1 MTLQLDFI
9 LLPIVR
15 QPEHDQGLIPG
26 LLVAELPRRPA
37 RGRSDDQL
45 FLRLTLGGNAM
56 MEPQDQTRLLEKAA
70 QTYYKSSGAV
80 TGAMRKMITLLN
92 QEILSRNLHNAGR
105 GLQTIGYL
113 TAGVLKP
120 DTLYMAQ
127 SGPTHAF
134 LATGQ
139 GGEHYYDPQLS
150 GRGLGLARTT
160 QVRFMQITPQ
170 AGDLI
175 LLSTQPSP
183 AWTTDF
189 LQSRRQIGLE
199 ALRRDLIGQIEIDPF
214 ALLIQA
220 RPGSGRLRTARPK
233 PVALVQEQPAGPDDD
248 EELDEL
254 TGQAPAAAAKPPK
267 NQPQESSAG
276 AAAASPAEKKPDE
289 SSGVQPTVEAG
300 AAAGLAISAAAA
312 SSRRSAP
319 VPVEQV
325 PPPETPAQAGP
336 PQDAPPASPQET
348 APDKTAP
355 KERRLPRPDWNL
367 SQGLSAFVR
376 WLDRTFNSIGQALRT
391 SVQRASPQDSAANI
405 STSVLAFMAVAI
417 PLVVVAIAWTVY
429 TQRGQESIYTDYLN
443 QAAVIASQ
451 AEGETDADTLRQ
463 IYSEA
468 LAALDRAEQDQVSDQ
483 STALRSQIQGAYDNL
498 EWIERLDFQPAI
510 VGGLESGLVIS
521 RIVVMDD
528 EMFLLD
534 ASGGRVIHAEATAQG
549 YEVDPGFLC
558 GPGLQNGPLVD
569 IVPLPRSNLDPSLS
583 EDGEA
588 PKLLGIDA
596 NGNLLYCRSDGPPM
610 ARALPTPD
618 SNWGRVEAMRYD
630 SGTLYVLDPGTNAV
644 WYYPGD
650 GGLFNE
656 RPGFFFD
663 ETVPN
668 LRNVIDIVVDRGDL
682 YLLHEN
688 SEVGICVYSSL
699 ETAPTRCDDPAN
711 FTDPRPDRGVGPA
724 IEGASF
730 TQTQFSSPPEPSI
743 YLLDPIA
750 RAVYHFSVRLTLQR
764 QYRARTPLPE
774 GDATAFVVGPNRR
787 LFLALGDRLYVAQLP

>member
-26 LLVAELPRRPA
+26 LLVAEQPRRPA

-56 MEPQDQTRLLEKAA
+56 MELPDQTRLLEKAA

-80 TGAMRKMITLLN
+80 TGAIRKMITFLN

-127 SGPTHAF
+127 CGPTHAF
-134 LATGQ
+134 LSTAQ
-139 GGEHYYDPQLS
+139 GTEHHYDPQLS

-160 QVRFMQITPQ
+160 QVRYLQLTPQ
-170 AGDLI
+170 SGDLI

-183 AWTTDF
+183 AWTSDF
-189 LQSRRQIGLE
+189 LQARRQVGLE
-199 ALRRDLIGQIEIDPF
+199 ALRRDLIGQVEIDPF

-233 PVALVQEQPAGPDDD
+233 PVALVQEQPAGPDS
-248 EELDEL
+248 EEDLDEL
-254 TGQAPAAAAKPPK
+254 TGIAAAAPARPAEQRSGGPAGGAALASTPAGESAEDAQPLTLPQDVQAPTSESITPAAAPPTAVYT
-267 NQPQESSAG
+267 PDQEVSAAPMALPIG
-276 AAAASPAEKKPDE
+276 APPDE
-289 SSGVQPTVEAG
+289 
-300 AAAGLAISAAAA
+300 
-312 SSRRSAP
+312 
-319 VPVEQV
+319 V
-325 PPPETPAQAGP
+325 PPDARPARSGP
-336 PQDAPPASPQET
+336 
-348 APDKTAP
+348 
-355 KERRLPRPDWNL
+355 RLPRLDLDIRPA
-367 SQGLSAFVR
+367 LSAFVR
-376 WLDRTFNSIGQALRT
+376 RLDRAFSSAGQALRT
-391 SVQRASPQDSAANI
+391 SLQRVAPEDSAVNL
-405 STSVLAFMAVAI
+405 STSALVFMAVAI

-429 TQRGQESIYTDYLN
+429 TQRGQESVYTDYLE
-443 QAAVIASQ
+443 QAVSIASQ
-451 AEGETDADTLRQ
+451 AEGETDADVLRQ
-463 IYSEA
+463 IFSDA
-468 LAALDRAEQDQVSDQ
+468 LVALDRAEQQQVSDQ

-498 EWIERLDFQPAI
+498 EWIERLDYQPAI
-510 VGGLESGLVIS
+510 IGGLESGLLIS
-521 RIVVMDD
+521 RIVVADD
-528 EMFLLD
+528 DLFLLD
-534 ASGGRVIHAEATAQG
+534 ASGGRVIHAQLATGG
-549 YEVDPGFLC
+549 YEIDRGFLC
-558 GPGLQNGPLVD
+558 GPGLQNGALVD
-569 IVPLPRSNLDPSLS
+569 IVPLPRSGLDASLS
-583 EDGEA
+583 EGGEQ

-596 NGNLLYCRSDGPPM
+596 NGNLLYCRTDGPPI

-618 SNWGRVEAMRYD
+618 SNWGRVEAIRYD

-644 WYYPGD
+644 WYYPGE

-663 ETVPN
+663 ESVPN
-668 LRNVIDIVVDRGDL
+668 LRNVIDIAVDRGDL

-688 SEVGICVYSSL
+688 GEVGICVYSSL

-711 FTDPRPDRGVGPA
+711 FTDPREDRGVGQT
-724 IEGASF
+724 IEGALF
-730 TQTQFSSPPEPSI
+730 TQAQFSPPPEPSI
-743 YLLDPIA
+743 YLLDPTD

-774 GDATAFVVGPNRR
+774 GAATAFVVGPNRR
-787 LFLALGDRLYVAQLP
+787 LFLAQGDRLYVAQLP